1 MTSPDTTLPLQKGGL
16 PAKAVFFW
24 AVLGVLLVAIFWET
38 GKGLLYQY
46 GRPDSYYSHGLLI
59 PVISLFFVWRM
70 RATLRD
76 IPVSPSKVGLVAL
89 AVACALVLV
98 GDFLGFRIIGQTV
111 IIFMVA
117 ALLLT
122 FLGMAHLR
130 AMWFPVLFL
139 FFMIPIPDSITQGLV
154 LQVKLLATEMAVR
167 LAQLVSLPMIR
178 DGSYVIFGNDR
189 LLVGEVCGG
198 LRSLIALLALGA
210 VVSYVSRAKSWA
222 RWMLFLLSAPVAIA
236 ANVTRIFFLCVV
248 GYKWGS
254 AVAAGRVHDVSG
266 ILIYATAAILLV
278 SAEHILRK
286 IAPLPPEPEVRSS

>member
-76 IPVSPSKVGLVAL
+76 IPVSPSKTGLVAL

-98 GDFLGFRIIGQTV
+98 GDFLGFRIIGQSV